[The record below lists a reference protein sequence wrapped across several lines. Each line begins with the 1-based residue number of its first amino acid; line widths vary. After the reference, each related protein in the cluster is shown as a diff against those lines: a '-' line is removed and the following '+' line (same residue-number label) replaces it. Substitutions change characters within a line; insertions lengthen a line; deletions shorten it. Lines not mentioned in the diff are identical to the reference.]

1 MAESKFVELSQ
12 QSRQEIDLWI
22 AKYPA
27 DQKRAAVIAALHI
40 IQREN
45 KGYLTEPLMD
55 AVADYLDLPNIAV
68 YEVVAFY
75 GMYDVNP
82 VGRHKIKICNNISC
96 MLRGSEKILDHV
108 QQKYNVEIGGTTKDG
123 LFTLYET
130 ECLAACGGAPA
141 LQVDDQLYHEN
152 LTTESIDTLISNLKT
167 KGASNGE

>member
-1 MAESKFVELSQ
+1 MAENKAVELSQ
-12 QSRQEIDLWI
+12 QSRQEIDAWI
-22 AKYPA
+22 TKYPV

-55 AVADYLDLPNIAV
+55 AVADYLELPKIAV
-68 YEVVAFY
+68 YEVVTFY

-82 VGRHKIKICNNISC
+82 VGRHKVKICNNISC

-108 QQKYNVEIGGTTKDG
+108 QKFYDVEIGGTTKDG

-141 LQVDDQLYHEN
+141 LQVDDQVYHEN
-152 LTTESIDTLISNLKT
+152 LTTATIDKLIADLKA
-167 KGASNGE
+167 KGASNGQ